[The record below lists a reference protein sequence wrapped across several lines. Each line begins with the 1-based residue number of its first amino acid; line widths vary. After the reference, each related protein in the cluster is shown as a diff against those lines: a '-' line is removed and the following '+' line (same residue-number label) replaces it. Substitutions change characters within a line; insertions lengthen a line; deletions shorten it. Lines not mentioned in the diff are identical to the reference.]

1 MMKTDAKSNA
11 YIKYLFVS
19 RKGTKILEIGE
30 KDNHTTQ
37 LKMGEYDVDVNI
49 EYSSVMEKQKLVDEI
64 GNIINI
70 FDSSKRVFSDETLI
84 ELFDMILVGKSV
96 DDLLYFIIKGII
108 DFGFADKSA
117 FFILNDK
124 LIRLR
129 GVVYLRKGRD
139 DIVFDNKSIKNCTV
153 DISKK
158 GKIADALFFD
168 NIANVSAED
177 LGCKGLLGFFDKDIT
192 IAPVY
197 NIKGVVGAVF
207 IECKEECLRDSTVL
221 RLISRLVSLA
231 TEHSRLIKQ
240 LQLTM
245 SDVAYFKESIDVSSN
260 LTNMGKLTAS
270 VAHEIKN
277 PLVSIGGFAKRLEKY
292 VTEEKGLNY
301 LKIIQSE
308 TLRLEQ
314 IVNDILTYS
323 KVFTI
328 KREMGDFKQL
338 IDELVEFFK
347 NELALNNIDLIVSC
361 PEEIKMSFDH
371 KKLKQVF
378 VNLIKNSIQSIGN
391 NGLITIDVDA
401 VKDGINITLK
411 DTGEGFPI
419 EILQRAFEPFVTTK
433 ELGTGLGLSICHKI
447 VKAHKGQI
455 WIDNY
460 DNGAMVKIYLPYE
473 GEL

>member
-1 MMKTDAKSNA
+1 
-11 YIKYLFVS
+11 
-19 RKGTKILEIGE
+19 
-30 KDNHTTQ
+30 
-37 LKMGEYDVDVNI
+37 
-49 EYSSVMEKQKLVDEI
+49 
-64 GNIINI
+64 
-70 FDSSKRVFSDETLI
+70 
-84 ELFDMILVGKSV
+84 
-96 DDLLYFIIKGII
+96 
-108 DFGFADKSA
+108 
-117 FFILNDK
+117 
-124 LIRLR
+124 
-129 GVVYLRKGRD
+129 
-139 DIVFDNKSIKNCTV
+139 
-153 DISKK
+153 
-158 GKIADALFFD
+158 
-168 NIANVSAED
+168 
-177 LGCKGLLGFFDKDIT
+177 
-192 IAPVY
+192 
-197 NIKGVVGAVF
+197 
-207 IECKEECLRDSTVL
+207 
-221 RLISRLVSLA
+221 
-231 TEHSRLIKQ
+231 

-245 SDVAYFKESIDVSSN
+245 SDVAYFKESIDISSN

-411 DTGEGFPI
+411 DNGEGFPI

-473 GEL
+473 G